1 VKVKVKV
8 MGVPGIPP
16 QEKEFEFEGCT
27 VAALR
32 DRLGREWD
40 EVTNMDG
47 ILLAFVNGKVAN
59 GPWEDE
65 ALKEGD
71 RVLFAL
77 PVSGG

>member
-1 VKVKVKV
+1 MVKV

-16 QEKEFEFEGCT
+16 QEKEFDFQGDT

-32 DRLGREWD
+32 DRVGKEWD
-40 EVTNMDG
+40 EVTHMDG
-47 ILLAFVNGKVAN
+47 VLLAFVNGKATRAA
-59 GPWEDE
+59 WEDE
-65 ALKEGD
+65 PLKDGD